1 MTTEAS
7 PVQSLRPPAPE
18 EVVGVISDTHG
29 LLRPEALEALQG
41 VGHIL
46 HAGDIGDPE
55 HLDAL
60 ARIAPLTAIRG
71 NIDRNPW
78 AEDLPLTASLTT
90 HGLNIYMIH
99 DRKDLQVDPEAQGRN
114 VVISGHSHKPSIEE
128 TGSLLWLTPGAAGP
142 RRFRLPITLAFLWA
156 ESGRP
161 RAMIH
166 ELPV

>member
-7 PVQSLRPPAPE
+7 SVQSLRPPPSE
-18 EVVGVISDTHG
+18 ELVGVISDTHG

-71 NIDRNPW
+71 NIDRSPW
-78 AEDLPLTASLTT
+78 AEDLPRTASLTI

-99 DRKDLQVDPEAQGRN
+99 DRKDLQVDSEAQCRN

-128 TGSLLWLTPGAAGP
+128 TGSLLWLNPGAAGP
-142 RRFRLPITLAFLWA
+142 RRSRLPITLAFLWA
-156 ESGRP
+156 ENGRP
-161 RAMIH
+161 RAMIP